1 MVEFVAEAE
10 GCPRCGR
17 RLQIQK
23 SRRRQAFT
31 LAGGAFVAKEVLKH
45 CADCAVVFACA
56 ALAHRLPAR
65 SRYGYDLIVYV
76 GLARYLRAKQRSEIR
91 AELGQ
96 HFGLTLSEAT
106 LSNLCDRFLGH
117 LEALHLARAPA
128 LRAAMAETGYP
139 LHIDATCEA
148 GKGGLMVCLDGWRG
162 WVLVA
167 GRIPTEHEQ
176 YLRPLLEQT
185 VALFG
190 QPLATM
196 RDLAEAGANALATL
210 RARGVPDL
218 LCHYHF
224 LRAVGE
230 KLFDSPYTMLRK
242 LLREHPIRRELRELL
257 GELRRYART
266 EGYEGRFG
274 TGTVRDGLPAL
285 VLWLL
290 EGRGKKDLNYP
301 FGLPHLGL
309 YQRCQLAQQKA
320 ESWLPPLRSLPE
332 RRALKA
338 LGTVVNRMQRER
350 RFLIAVRRLERNQQA
365 FAELRDVLQL
375 SNAELPSADNGLR
388 HVALP
393 ALEARRV
400 LQIEQAVGEYQK
412 ALETRAREQPAT
424 PPNPSPSATIL
435 KYLRRYGAHLFG
447 HPTRRGEDGRIVAVV
462 ERTNNVT
469 EHFFARQK

>member
-1 MVEFVAEAE
+1 MVEFLAEADS
-10 GCPRCGR
+10 CPLCGQ
-17 RLQIQK
+17 RLRIQK

-31 LAGGAFVAKEVLKH
+31 LTAGAFVAKEVLKH
-45 CADCAVVFACA
+45 CADCAVVFSSA

-65 SRYGYDLIVYV
+65 ARYGYDVIVYV

-91 AELGQ
+91 AELAE

-106 LSNLCDRFLGH
+106 LSNLCDRFLNH

-128 LRAAMAETGYP
+128 LRATMAGAGYP
-139 LHIDATCEA
+139 LHLDATCEA

-176 YLRPLLEQT
+176 HLRPLIEHT

-196 RDLAEAGANALATL
+196 RDLADAGANALTTL
-210 RARGVPDL
+210 RARGIPDL

-242 LLREHPIRRELRELL
+242 LLREHHIRRKLRELL
-257 GELRRYART
+257 GELRRYAQI
-266 EGYEGRFG
+266 EGYGGCFG
-274 TGTVRDGLPAL
+274 TGPLRDGLPAL

-290 EGRGKKDLNYP
+290 EGRGQKDLNYP
-301 FGLPHLGL
+301 FGLPHLAL
-309 YQRCQLAQQKA
+309 YQRCQLVQHKA
-320 ESWLPPLRSLPE
+320 ESWLPPPRSLPE
-332 RRALKA
+332 QRALKA
-338 LGTVVNRMQRER
+338 LTTVVNRMQRER
-350 RFLIAVRRLERNQQA
+350 RFQIAVGRLERNQQA
-365 FAELRDVLQL
+365 FAELREVLQL
-375 SNAELPSADNGLR
+375 SNAELPSADHGLR
-388 HVALP
+388 QAPLP

-400 LQIEQAVGEYQK
+400 RQIEQAVGAYQE
-412 ALETRAREQPAT
+412 ALETRAREQR
-424 PPNPSPSATIL
+424 PPHRPIP
-435 KYLRRYGAHLFG
+435 RRM
-447 HPTRRGEDGRIVAVV
+447 RRS
-462 ERTNNVT
+462 
-469 EHFFARQK
+469 

>member
-1 MVEFVAEAE
+1 
-10 GCPRCGR
+10 
-17 RLQIQK
+17 
-23 SRRRQAFT
+23 
-31 LAGGAFVAKEVLKH
+31 
-45 CADCAVVFACA
+45 
-56 ALAHRLPAR
+56 
-65 SRYGYDLIVYV
+65 
-76 GLARYLRAKQRSEIR
+76 
-91 AELGQ
+91 
-96 HFGLTLSEAT
+96 
-106 LSNLCDRFLGH
+106 
-117 LEALHLARAPA
+117 
-128 LRAAMAETGYP
+128 
-139 LHIDATCEA
+139 
-148 GKGGLMVCLDGWRG
+148 
-162 WVLVA
+162 
-167 GRIPTEHEQ
+167 
-176 YLRPLLEQT
+176 
-185 VALFG
+185 
-190 QPLATM
+190 M
-196 RDLAEAGANALATL
+196 RDLADAGANALATL

-242 LLREHPIRRELRELL
+242 LLREHHIRRELRELL

-469 EHFFARQK
+469 EHFFARQKQQLRRRLGRAHLGRDLADQPAQAALAANLQHADYVQVLCGSLDHLAEAFAELDASALARTTRLTRTSRNSALQAHIRTLLGQEVVDSVDAPSNTSAPMPRAPATVS